1 MKKNIVTLLLL
12 FVCVLVGLTSC
23 SHLQVSE
30 HANQH
35 GIFIEKTFE
44 ECLEYTTDILLAKC
58 KNKVKS
64 YGYTEYSFEIQKQ
77 YFSVYEGQCDSI
89 IRVLD
94 YYNLYDGMVRGQQ
107 YILLLE
113 KRPRVLRNK
122 DTYLIVPITINT
134 DELDNCTVQGKL
146 ISQKTNLKM
155 EEIGGFQGLLEYM
168 SNYIKKNNTTYCR
181 DYIRSNDLKIIA
193 EKSDYL
199 ARVKILKTSE
209 KTYKNE
215 SGSNLYE
222 CFVEEDYKNKLAPGE
237 VVLIWLPESKVE
249 VGETY
254 NLAFMVYSEASN
266 YLALSAKKNFFSDKD
281 IQKMVKYCSP

>member
-181 DYIRSNDLKIIA
+181 DYIRSSDLRVIA
-193 EKSDYL
+193 EKTEFL
-199 ARVKILKTSE
+199 AKVKIQGVSS
-209 KTYKNE
+209 KTYKND

-222 CFVEEDYKNKLAPGE
+222 CVVEEDFKNNLQVGE
-237 VVLIWLPESKVE
+237 TVLVWLPEKKVKE
-249 VGETY
+249 GKSYT
-254 NLAFMVYSEASN
+254 LAFMVYANGSN
-266 YLALSAKKNFFSDKD
+266 YLSLSSKKNFFSEKESRTMM
-281 IQKMVKYCSP
+281 KSLNG